1 MSGRYLVCVKCVL
14 LNRRSAPNKTTS
26 KKTICKGCVK
36 NSFIVLFAGT
46 LFIKKKKK
54 SVQAC
59 LNQQFANDVLRIVS
73 LQFVLFACTLFIKKK
88 KYARS
93 ESADFRCFHPFNQWL
108 LLTLKWM
115 LKERLKWMLRVR
127 SGSTNETNISWRHSI
142 GEIHYSQYR

>member
-14 LNRRSAPNKTTS
+14 LNRRNAPNKTTS

-36 NSFIVLFAGT
+36 KSFILLFAGT

-54 SVQAC
+54 CARSESAVC
-59 LNQQFANDVLRIVS
+59 KWWVENS
-73 LQFVLFACTLFIKKK
+73 FITICFICSWYIIYKK

-93 ESADFRCFHPFNQWL
+93 ESAVFRCFHPFNQWL
-108 LLTLKWM
+108 LLTLKWT

-127 SGSTNETNISWRHSI
+127 SGSTNETNISRRHSI
-142 GEIHYSQYR
+142 GEIHYSQYQ

>member
-14 LNRRSAPNKTTS
+14 LNRSNAPNKTTS
-26 KKTICKGCVK
+26 KKTICKGCVE
-36 NSFIVLFAGT
+36 NSFIILFAGT

-54 SVQAC
+54 CARSESAVC
-59 LNQQFANDVLRIVS
+59 KWCVENS
-73 LQFVLFACTLFIKKK
+73 FITICFISWYIIYKKK

-93 ESADFRCFHPFNQWL
+93 ESAVFRCFHPFNQWL
-108 LLTLKWM
+108 LLTLKWT
-115 LKERLKWMLRVR
+115 LKKRLKWMLRVR